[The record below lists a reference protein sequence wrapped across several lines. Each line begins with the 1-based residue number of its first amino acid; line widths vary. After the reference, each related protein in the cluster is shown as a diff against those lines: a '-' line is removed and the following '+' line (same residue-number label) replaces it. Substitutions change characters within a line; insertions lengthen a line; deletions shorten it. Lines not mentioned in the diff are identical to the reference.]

1 MLPPMHMALTLVQSE
16 ANHISNENESFGQNA
31 PQFSPVPFTYEWIMS
46 PDWDHELEDTPSPPP
61 LLPGRE
67 MIECANC
74 HDFFDVGVVVAGQGG
89 PGCHIYRHVNTVI
102 SVTSNYAQAHCGIR
116 NLGNLCMA
124 LSHSRMQDNGLS
136 KCNIRLMMPRAPCN
150 HMGTGIAT

>member
-1 MLPPMHMALTLVQSE
+1 
-16 ANHISNENESFGQNA
+16 
-31 PQFSPVPFTYEWIMS
+31 MS

-89 PGCHIYRHVNTVI
+89 PG
-102 SVTSNYAQAHCGIR
+102 
-116 NLGNLCMA
+116 
-124 LSHSRMQDNGLS
+124 
-136 KCNIRLMMPRAPCN
+136 
-150 HMGTGIAT
+150 